1 MGRTAFLFWLLMP
14 LGLAAQNYE
23 CVKTEQLA
31 LFNNGWDIRGIDI
44 ESELPGPFG
53 SVLYRNYQT
62 VEFNEQQHA
71 FIGNSWLGS
80 NIIAHD
86 NWNHFVNAD
95 GDSININVLA
105 QQGEQWMFYRY
116 DPSKHITAWVDTI
129 VEQSF
134 IGITDSVKVIRFQ
147 TTENGSPAPSW
158 IDDFQIRLSKNHG
171 LVETINFYEFPEPY
185 SNALSGLQLNWHYDD
200 LIDNSTTHTTYSL
213 HGLVTQSQSYGAGLM
228 TPEEIYDI
236 LESLRFSQLH
246 SVSEYYNGGE
256 GGLWNTTFDHYV
268 FHHDLTDSTS
278 NVDAHTCYYNDW
290 EVYTPTGTEYYE
302 SQGTI
307 DTMSVIGDLN
317 EVWYSDRPYEI
328 TDLGAGV
335 YRVAVRHINVDDRR
349 VLSVMEDMVNT
360 GGDSLKFGP
369 NRKKSAYLE
378 GLGQIY
384 DYDYTS
390 TGAGIS
396 LNSETDI
403 WGLVYYRTW
412 DQEWNFGNYQF
423 HDTCMMQYI
432 PIIVGLE
439 EDESKEP
446 SIYPNPSSGDLN
458 FQNGYNG
465 LVKIVD
471 MNGRTVF
478 TGQAISGKLDVNL
491 VSGIYTVLTEESQ
504 IRVVICD

>member
-1 MGRTAFLFWLLMP
+1 MGRTAILFWLLLP
-14 LGLAAQNYE
+14 FGLAAQNYE
-23 CVKTEQLA
+23 CVKPGQLA

-44 ESELPGPFG
+44 ESETVGPQGETLFE
-53 SVLYRNYQT
+53 NYPA
-62 VEFNEQQHA
+62 VEFNQVQQA
-71 FIGNSWLGS
+71 FIGNSWIGAQAIS
-80 NIIAHD
+80 N
-86 NWNHFVNAD
+86 NGWNHFINASS
-95 GDSININVLA
+95 DSIHVHVLA
-105 QQGEQWMFYRY
+105 DQDQSWEFYRFG
-116 DPSKHITAWVDTI
+116 PTKHVIAWVDTI
-129 VEQSF
+129 LEQSF
-134 IGITDSVKVIRFQ
+134 IGLIDSVKVVRFE
-147 TTENGSPAPSW
+147 TIENGMTTPGW
-158 IDDFQIRLSKNHG
+158 IDAVQLRLSKNHG
-171 LVETINFYEFPEPY
+171 MVETINFYEFPEPY
-185 SNALSGLQLNWHYDD
+185 SDALYGLQLNWHYDD
-200 LIDNSTTHTTYSL
+200 LIHNSTTDTTYTL
-213 HGLVTQSQSYGAGLM
+213 HGLVTQSQTHGTGIM
-228 TPEEIYDI
+228 TPEEIYQI

-307 DTMSVIGDLN
+307 DTMSVIGNLN
-317 EVWYSDRPYEI
+317 EVWYADRPYEI
-328 TDLGAGV
+328 TDLGGGL

-360 GGDSLKFGP
+360 GGDTLKFGP

-390 TGAGIS
+390 TGSGIS

-403 WGLVYYRTW
+403 WRLVYYRTW
-412 DQEWNFGNYQF
+412 EQEWNFGNYQF

-432 PIIVGLE
+432 PVIVGLE
-439 EDESKEP
+439 ENRSEEP
-446 SIYPNPSSGDLN
+446 SIYPNPSRGELN
-458 FQNGYNG
+458 FQHGYNG
-465 LVKIVD
+465 LVRIVD

-478 TGQAISGKLDVNL
+478 SGRAMSGKLNANL
-491 VSGIYTVLTEESQ
+491 ISGVYTVLTEESQ
-504 IRVVICD
+504 TRVVIQD